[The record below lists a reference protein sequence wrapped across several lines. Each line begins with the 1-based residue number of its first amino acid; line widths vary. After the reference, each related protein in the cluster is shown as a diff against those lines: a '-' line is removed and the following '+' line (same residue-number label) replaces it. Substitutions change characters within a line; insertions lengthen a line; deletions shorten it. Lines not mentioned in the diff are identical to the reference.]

1 MDEHFEPRSILEAT
15 NYLSTP
21 TGADLGGV
29 ITKLQYSNVA
39 EKADSIE
46 SLETLPKVDDKD
58 MFTAPSR
65 LDEAQVVI
73 INEWQQVKSNFDV
86 IKHELERLGATR
98 EERSECVAVAF
109 RNIER
114 KFKEVDTK
122 VLVL

>member
-1 MDEHFEPRSILEAT
+1 
-15 NYLSTP
+15 
-21 TGADLGGV
+21 
-29 ITKLQYSNVA
+29 
-39 EKADSIE
+39 
-46 SLETLPKVDDKD
+46 
-58 MFTAPSR
+58 MFTDPSR
-65 LDEAQVVI
+65 FDEAQVVI